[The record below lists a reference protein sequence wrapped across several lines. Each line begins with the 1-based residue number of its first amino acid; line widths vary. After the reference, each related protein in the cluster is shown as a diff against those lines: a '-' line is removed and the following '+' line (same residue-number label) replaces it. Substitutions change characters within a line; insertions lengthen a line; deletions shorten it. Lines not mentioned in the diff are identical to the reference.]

1 MANRPAHLTTL
12 SVFIST
18 LVVLSP
24 PLISAG
30 KREPG
35 KRRDQVIRVF
45 KQRVKPAVVF
55 IEGTRKNPK
64 KYQDRTQL
72 GLGVIVDPKG
82 VVVLPPRIVDE
93 AGKITLLILSDGRKF
108 TPKAILSDPKTKV
121 AVIKL
126 ESDEPLPHV
135 PFGDSD
141 KVKVEDWVLS
151 LDWPWS
157 RERAFSL
164 DRGMVSGKPDAGNRE
179 KEHLFVDSSR
189 SYPSEPDLLFNL
201 RGKLIGIWYRRI
213 AVPSS
218 RVKKAVEQLLKKK

>member
-1 MANRPAHLTTL
+1 MANRQAHLTTL

-35 KRRDQVIRVF
+35 KRRDQVIKVF

-55 IEGTRKNPK
+55 IEGTRKKPK
-64 KYQDRTQL
+64 KYQDHTRL
-72 GLGVIVDPKG
+72 GLGVIVNTKG
-82 VVVLPPRIVDE
+82 SVVLPPRVVDE

-108 TPKAILSDPKTKV
+108 TPKAILSDPNTKV

-126 ESDEPLPHV
+126 ESDKPLPHV

-141 KVKVEDWVLS
+141 TVKEGDWVFS
-151 LDWPWS
+151 LDWPW
-157 RERAFSL
+157 RERQVSV
-164 DRGMVSGKPDAGNRE
+164 DRGIMAVKHRAGNKDE
-179 KEHLFVDSSR
+179 ELLFVDSSR
-189 SYPSEPDLLFNL
+189 SFPSQRDLLFNL
-201 RGKLIGIWYRRI
+201 DGKLIGVWKSRA
-213 AVPSS
+213 AVPSN
-218 RVKKAVEQLLKKK
+218 RVKQAVDRLLKKK